1 MRYRNLIDFAKK
13 SRFRGLLRKV
23 WRIFNKNYYPFVLG
37 DELKTI
43 KSVLDSGVW
52 NMSSD
57 DGIHVKLEKE
67 FAKYIGVKNAV
78 LVSSGGVAIQMAL
91 RGLGFKPG
99 DEVIHQIDT
108 CVACSFAI
116 LNAGVTPIFS
126 DISLDTLK
134 LDFDNIESL
143 ITPRTKGIIP
153 IHMWGNS
160 ENMEKVKQIADKYN
174 LKVIEDC
181 CLSIGATYK
190 GEKVGRFGD
199 VGIFS
204 FGSTKPLTAGEGGFI
219 VTNDDLLAKELRTI
233 RNWGDKTHEYGI
245 RDQETLSWNGRLS
258 EVTAALIYEQLK
270 NYEKLLNTVRSNAKL
285 IIDYVS
291 TNPYLNIADD
301 SSYNDNPIYSQIV
314 LKLDKKIDK
323 KIFMEKLRNENISV
337 WHANFEAINSLSFF
351 NKDRW
356 KDWILAGDLDFVKE
370 NYSKDY
376 KNAYIV
382 HAKSGLGI
390 MRNNFITEKSAKN
403 VIKKLEKIFNDLDL
417 GSNI

>member
-1 MRYRNLIDFAKK
+1 MRYRNLVDFAKK

-174 LKVIEDC
+174 LKV
-181 CLSIGATYK
+181 
-190 GEKVGRFGD
+190 
-199 VGIFS
+199 
-204 FGSTKPLTAGEGGFI
+204 
-219 VTNDDLLAKELRTI
+219 
-233 RNWGDKTHEYGI
+233 
-245 RDQETLSWNGRLS
+245 
-258 EVTAALIYEQLK
+258 
-270 NYEKLLNTVRSNAKL
+270 
-285 IIDYVS
+285 
-291 TNPYLNIADD
+291 
-301 SSYNDNPIYSQIV
+301 
-314 LKLDKKIDK
+314 
-323 KIFMEKLRNENISV
+323 
-337 WHANFEAINSLSFF
+337 
-351 NKDRW
+351 
-356 KDWILAGDLDFVKE
+356 
-370 NYSKDY
+370 
-376 KNAYIV
+376 
-382 HAKSGLGI
+382 
-390 MRNNFITEKSAKN
+390 
-403 VIKKLEKIFNDLDL
+403 
-417 GSNI
+417 